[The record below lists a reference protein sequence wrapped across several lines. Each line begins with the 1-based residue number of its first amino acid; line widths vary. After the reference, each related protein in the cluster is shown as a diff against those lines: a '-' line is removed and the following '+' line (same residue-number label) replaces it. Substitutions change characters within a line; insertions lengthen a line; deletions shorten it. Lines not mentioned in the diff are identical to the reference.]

1 MGRFFLGGRMKS
13 TQERGSSALQGLRLE
28 RRHYAIVEDCEDAVI
43 SMSLNGRIASWNRG
57 AVSLFGYL
65 PEEIVGRPITDLIPA
80 ERHPE
85 EERIL
90 AEIRDGQTVKPFDTR
105 RIRKDG
111 STIDI
116 SLTVSPIKDES
127 GQVIA
132 ASKVARDITARKRID
147 EARRRLIDCSQLVG
161 QAFFDGVVGALAE
174 TLGVRWVLLCDLD
187 PAHPDRARTL
197 AAWADGA
204 LQPNFEYDLAGTPCA
219 NVLGER
225 VCFYPNDVAHLFP
238 QDTLLADMGAESYL
252 GVPLRASDGHALGLL
267 AVLHDGAIDE
277 ILQPRETLE
286 LFAGRAAAELER
298 TAASSA
304 SERLGRIIEDAAGEV
319 FVFDAETL
327 KFVLVNRSA
336 RENLGY
342 TMSELAALTP
352 VDIKPALQA
361 EDFERLIEPLRS
373 GTQAILR
380 FQTLHRRKD
389 GSVYDADIRL
399 QILREAGRAVFYA
412 AIEDITDREAA
423 SRALGNVSRR
433 LDSILNNTTMAV
445 FLMDERQHCTYMNPA
460 AERLTGYTLEEVT
473 GQPLHDVIHHTHP
486 DGRPFPLHECEIDRA
501 FPENNQV
508 QGEATF
514 VHKDGSFYPV
524 GFTASPL
531 RDENGVAI
539 GTVIEAR
546 DISGD
551 VIAREA
557 LEDFNAALQTRVS
570 EAVAEREALEAQLR
584 HVQKMEA
591 IGKLTGG
598 VAHDFNNLLQII
610 GGNLQ
615 LLTRDIAGNIRA
627 EQRIQNAMAG
637 VTRGAK
643 LASQLLAF
651 SRKQPLAPT
660 VVNLGRLVRGLDDML
675 RRCLGEG
682 VELETVISGGLWNTF
697 IDEAQVENA
706 ILNLAINARDAMD
719 GHGKLTIEAGNALLD
734 HRYVRRHPDV
744 KAGQYVMLAVTDT
757 GCGIPEDML
766 ELVFEH
772 FFTTKPTG
780 EGTGLGLSM
789 VYGLIKQSGGHI
801 QVYSEVGHG
810 TTIRMYL
817 PRAAEEEALEA
828 IEPEATGP
836 LSGGNETVLVV
847 EDDEDVRATAVEL
860 LSELGY
866 HVLRARDAAS
876 GWAIIESGVR
886 IDLLFTD
893 VVMPG
898 PMQSREL
905 ARRAKERLP
914 GIAVLFTSGYTE
926 NAIVHGGRLDEGVE
940 LLSKPYT
947 REDLARRVR
956 QCLDASRPDPVARGR
971 TILGNEGKDSVSRTV
986 LVVEDEALVRVNT
999 SKLLAELGYDVVE
1012 ADAAEAAIAVLESR
1026 RVDVVITDVGLPGMS
1041 GDSLAAQVRRRW
1053 PSVQVVIASGRSADQ
1068 QDPGSLVEGVDWL
1081 EKPYAAPDLM
1091 RLLGR

>member
-1 MGRFFLGGRMKS
+1 MKA
-13 TQERGSSALQGLRLE
+13 TQERVSPALKELCLE
-28 RRHYAIVEDCEDAVI
+28 QRHYAIVEDCEDAII
-43 SMSLNGRIASWNRG
+43 SMSLDGRIASWNRG

-65 PEEIVGRPITDLIPA
+65 ADEIVGRPVTDLISP
-80 ERHPE
+80 ERHVE

-90 AEIRDGQTVKPFDTR
+90 AEIRDGRTVKPFDTQR
-105 RIRKDG
+105 VRKGG
-111 STIDI
+111 SIIDI
-116 SLTVSPIKDES
+116 SLTVSPVKDEN
-127 GQVIA
+127 GLVIA
-132 ASKVARDITARKRID
+132 ASKVARDITVRKRAD
-147 EARRRLIDCSQLVG
+147 EARRRLIGCSQLVG

-187 PAHPDRARTL
+187 PGNPDRARTL

-204 LQPNFEYDLAGTPCA
+204 LQPNFEYDLADTPCA
-219 NVLGER
+219 NVIAGR
-225 VCFYPNDVAHLFP
+225 ACFYPSDVVRLFP
-238 QDTLLADMGAESYL
+238 QDALLADMGAESYL
-252 GVPLRASDGHALGLL
+252 GVPLRASDGRALDLL
-267 AVLHDGAIDE
+267 AVLHDGVINDL
-277 ILQPRETLE
+277 LQPQETLE

-298 TAASSA
+298 AAASSV

-327 KFVLVNRSA
+327 KFVLVNRGA

-352 VDIKPALQA
+352 IDIKPALPG
-361 EDFERLIEPLRS
+361 EDFERVLELLRS
-373 GTQAILR
+373 GAQTILR
-380 FQTLHRRKD
+380 FQTVHCRKD
-389 GSVYDADIRL
+389 GSKYDADVKL
-399 QILREAGRAVFYA
+399 QLLRESGRPVFFA
-412 AIEDITDREAA
+412 SVDDVTDREAA
-423 SRALGNVSRR
+423 ARALGNVSRR
-433 LDSILNNTTMAV
+433 LDGVLNNTTMAV
-445 FLMDERQHCTYMNPA
+445 FLMDERQHCSYMNPA
-460 AERLTGYTLEEVT
+460 AERLTGYMFEEVT
-473 GQPLHDVIHHTHP
+473 GRPLHDVIHHTHP
-486 DGRPFPLHECEIDRA
+486 DGRPFPLNECEIDRA
-501 FPENNQV
+501 FPEGNQV
-508 QGEATF
+508 QGETTF

-531 RDENGVAI
+531 RDENGVTI

-551 VIAREA
+551 VRVREA
-557 LEDFNAALQTRVS
+557 LEDFNAALQARVS
-570 EAVAEREALEAQLR
+570 EAVAERETLEAQLR
-584 HVQKMEA
+584 QVQKMEA

-598 VAHDFNNLLQII
+598 VAHDFNNLLQIV

-615 LLTRDIAGNIRA
+615 LLNRDIAGNIRA
-627 EQRIQNAMAG
+627 EQRVQNAMAG

-719 GHGKLTIEAGNALLD
+719 GYGKLTIEAGNALLD

-766 ELVFEH
+766 ERVFEP

-780 EGTGLGLSM
+780 KGTGLGLSM

-801 QVYSEVGHG
+801 QVYSEVGQG

-817 PRAAEEEALEA
+817 PRAVEAETAA
-828 IEPEATGP
+828 VIEPESGGL
-836 LSGGNETVLVV
+836 LSGGSETVLVV

-866 HVLRARDAAS
+866 HVLRANDAAS

-886 IDLLFTD
+886 IDLLFSD

-905 ARRAKERLP
+905 ARKAKERLP
-914 GIAVLFTSGYTE
+914 GLAVLFTSGYTE

-956 QCLDASRPDPVARGR
+956 QCLDASRPSLAGGGGN
-971 TILGNEGKDSVSRTV
+971 ILGNEGEVASSRVV
-986 LVVEDEALVRVNT
+986 LVVEDEALVRANT
-999 SKLLAELGYDVVE
+999 SEMLAELGY
-1012 ADAAEAAIAVLESR
+1012 AVLEAETAEEAVSVLENR
-1026 RVDVVITDVGLPGMS
+1026 PVDVLIVDIGLPGMS

-1053 PSVQVVIASGRSADQ
+1053 PSVQVVIASGYSST
-1068 QDPGSLVEGVDWL
+1068 DPNGSGSPVDGADWL
-1081 EKPYAAPDLM
+1081 EKPYNTADL
-1091 RLLGR
+1091 RRVLGR